1 LLCRL
6 PRSSPVPY
14 TTLFR
19 SEREVE
25 RAAFT
30 VPEQL
35 QPAFE
40 AEVRRG
46 SAQGEILP
54 AGRTGLRPE
63 GAAGLVHVD
72 VARAL
77 AGIAPQLL
85 LAPRE
90 IGIEGAN
97 GVDPAREHQEHG
109 AAEPDVAAEA
119 REVGHEPE
127 EEDIDREPGE
137 T

>member
-63 GAAGLVHVD
+63 GADGLVHVD

-85 LAPRE
+85 
-90 IGIEGAN
+90 
-97 GVDPAREHQEHG
+97 
-109 AAEPDVAAEA
+109 
-119 REVGHEPE
+119 
-127 EEDIDREPGE
+127 DRKS
-137 T
+137 TRLNSSHVKISYAV